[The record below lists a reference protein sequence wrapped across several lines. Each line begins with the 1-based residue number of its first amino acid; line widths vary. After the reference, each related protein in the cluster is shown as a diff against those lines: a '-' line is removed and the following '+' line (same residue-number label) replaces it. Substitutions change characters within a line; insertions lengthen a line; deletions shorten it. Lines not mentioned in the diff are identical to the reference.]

1 MKCVNCGANYTS
13 TDNKCPFCGTLNQKR
28 KIFELHRKKADSDYK
43 KVRKQLEPWFYRLSV
58 NTVLNRILFI
68 EVAFGIVLVI
78 LEMMFSM
85 TSLGGDSLAAG
96 MSKRQCKERIVQ
108 LYNDEQFSEMAE
120 LVYDS
125 DVYLDNDM
133 KMYVFMADLYENY
146 ELFCRYKAKYIA
158 GVKEQDVDDYD
169 INLLITY
176 MSAILSREEYYRKN
190 LSESQEYIDAYV
202 KETEAF
208 AVNMLGLEEEHIEK
222 LRETD
227 YIKDEDKNVIRK
239 AVKAR
244 GVTYEP
250 Q

>member
-1 MKCVNCGANYTS
+1 MKCVNCGADYTS

-28 KIFELHRKKADSDYK
+28 KIFELHRKKADSDYR
-43 KVRKQLEPWFYRLSV
+43 KVKKQLEPWFYRLSV

-68 EVAFGIVLVI
+68 EIAFGIVLVI
-78 LEMMFSM
+78 LEVLLPV
-85 TSLGGDSLAAG
+85 TSFGGDSLAAG
-96 MSKRQCKERIVQ
+96 MSKASAKKRIVQ
-108 LYNDEQFSEMAE
+108 LYNNEQFSEMTK

-125 DVYLDNDM
+125 DVYLEKDM
-133 KMYVFMADLYENY
+133 ETYVCMAELYDNY
-146 ELFCRYKAKYIA
+146 ERFSRYKAKYIA

-176 MSAILSREEYYRKN
+176 MNSILSREEYYRKS
-190 LSESQEYIDAYV
+190 LLDSQEYIEAYV
-202 KETEAF
+202 KETEDF

-222 LRETD
+222 LREMG
-227 YIKDEDKNVIRK
+227 YMKDEDKNMLRK